1 MLQNVNCMSTE
12 AKHSTKI
19 YFKTTKSWNTM
30 YIIDWIT
37 KKSNWVTLKAS
48 VRTQKLSNNWLLKYV
63 LVETVTSLHRSVASL
78 EAFSM
83 TKLTNSSIKS
93 VNELALLFG
102 FRHNIWQL
110 HLLAY
115 PLVSVQKHSW
125 KEVWFHH
132 HVPAPWWKKVHQLMC
147 DNTSKHITY
156 ITKEYISYYWTSKV
170 A

>member
-1 MLQNVNCMSTE
+1 MD
-12 AKHSTKI
+12 
-19 YFKTTKSWNTM
+19 
-30 YIIDWIT
+30 IIDRIT

-93 VNELALLFG
+93 VNELALLSG

-115 PLVSVQKHSW
+115 PLVSVQKHNW

-132 HVPAPWWKKVHQLMC
+132 HVPSPWWKKAYQLMC
-147 DNTSKHITY
+147 AIIPARN
-156 ITKEYISYYWTSKV
+156 ISYYWTSKV